1 MANKKLSEFST
12 EELEG
17 KLKNSKQ
24 VFIAIASIFG
34 AVLIAAIIFFL
45 SSDNDPSML
54 PMVSVMVLM
63 IAALLPLLNSRRA
76 IEDELKKR

>member
-12 EELEG
+12 EELKE

-34 AVLIAAIIFFL
+34 AVMIAAIIFFL

-54 PMVSVMVLM
+54 PMVSVMMLM
-63 IAALLPLLNSRRA
+63 IAALLPMLNSRRA
-76 IEDELKKR
+76 IEEELKKR